1 MSNEDKESSD
11 DEYSKKSSVKN
22 NMKINPTNSP
32 ISDVNI
38 GSPILRIN
46 PIIEDNIGPKN
57 SVSLGTP
64 SPIPNVLLK
73 SFQPI
78 LKQSNSSESG
88 EQFKDI
94 QSLLLKYRKESKL
107 LAEIHMLASEFC
119 RTKNQQCT
127 LAALMVALVCSVV
140 DPILQKYADEIQ
152 KIFTTVSFAFIGGL
166 NVIFHF
172 LAYQQ
177 REEKHKQA
185 RDNYLQIVDNIEV
198 ALAYSH
204 EEGAEKTYDFTKV
217 LTEVRQIKTSIAKN
231 APPIP
236 PHISHKY
243 ECILA
248 PSLLK
253 YEIKTEKE
261 EQKKDDSQE

>member
-11 DEYSKKSSVKN
+11 DSVKN

-32 ISDVNI
+32 ISNVNI
-38 GSPILRIN
+38 GSPVLKIN
-46 PIIEDNIGPKN
+46 PIIEDNTGIKN

-78 LKQSNSSESG
+78 LKQSNSSDSG

-94 QSLLLKYRKESKL
+94 QSLLMKYRKESKL
-107 LAEIHMLASEFC
+107 LAEIHMLAAEFC
-119 RTKNQQCT
+119 RTRNQICT
-127 LAALMVALVCSVV
+127 LSALMIALLCSVA

-185 RDNYLQIVDNIEV
+185 RDNYLQIIDSIEV
-198 ALAYSH
+198 AVAYSH
-204 EEGAEKTYDFTKV
+204 EEDADKKYDFHKV
-217 LTEVRQIKTSIAKN
+217 LAEVRQIKTSIAKN
-231 APPIP
+231 SPPIP

-243 ECILA
+243 ERILA

-253 YEIKTEKE
+253 YEVKQEKE
-261 EQKKDDSQE
+261 SEKKNDSKE

>member
-1 MSNEDKESSD
+1 MSSEDKESS
-11 DEYSKKSSVKN
+11 EGVYSTKGSVTN
-22 NMKINPTNSP
+22 NMKVNPRNSP
-32 ISDVNI
+32 ISDINI
-38 GSPILRIN
+38 SSPVLKIN
-46 PIIEDNIGPKN
+46 PIIGDTGQKISESIG
-57 SVSLGTP
+57 T
-64 SPIPNVLLK
+64 PIPNVLLK

-119 RTKNQQCT
+119 RTKNQHCT
-127 LAALMVALVCSVV
+127 LVALMVALVCSVV

-204 EEGAEKTYDFTKV
+204 EENAEKTYDFTKV

-236 PHISHKY
+236 PHISHRY

-253 YEIKTEKE
+253 YEVKQENEAQKNDDGKE
-261 EQKKDDSQE
+261 